1 MTVRARW
8 IALLSLLGIW
18 AGIGIWVITRSPEP
32 QHVPLTFVSG
42 QKAKREVSR
51 GKSESNLKIQLE
63 LLAANRDRTKKSFG
77 SPKNIFAPVFPGQVA
92 GQAQDFQGQ
101 TGVPTAQPPPPPPS
115 PEELARQAGMQE
127 LSQYRYLGY
136 LTRGGKD
143 QAFLSRGKDLL
154 IVTAGETI
162 EQRVLVKAITPAG
175 VTLQETA
182 SQVEQTVMP
191 IP

>member
-8 IALLSLLGIW
+8 IAFLSLLVVW
-18 AGIGIWVITRSPEP
+18 VGIGVWVLTQSPEP
-32 QHVPLTFVSG
+32 QRVPLTFVSG
-42 QKAKREVSR
+42 QKAKREASP
-51 GKSESNLKIQLE
+51 GKSVSNLKIQLE
-63 LLAANRDRTKKSFG
+63 LLAANRQRTEKSFG
-77 SPKNIFAPVFPGQVA
+77 KPKNIFAPVFPGQGGGPGQDFA
-92 GQAQDFQGQ
+92 GQAGP
-101 TGVPTAQPPPPPPS
+101 PTAQPPLPPPS
-115 PEELARQAGMQE
+115 PQELARQAGVQE

-143 QAFLSRGKDLL
+143 QAFLSRGKDLH
-154 IVTAGETI
+154 IVTTGETI
-162 EQRVLVKAITPAG
+162 EQRVLVNAITPAG

>member
-8 IALLSLLGIW
+8 IAFLSRLVV
-18 AGIGIWVITRSPEP
+18 WVGVGVWVLTQSPEP
-32 QHVPLTFVSG
+32 QRVPLTFVSG
-42 QKAKREVSR
+42 QQGKPEASR
-51 GKSESNLKIQLE
+51 GKPGSNLKIQLE
-63 LLAANRDRTKKSFG
+63 LLAANRQRTEKSFG
-77 SPKNIFAPVFPGQVA
+77 KPKNIFAPVFPGQISGPPDSQ
-92 GQAQDFQGQ
+92 GQA
-101 TGVPTAQPPPPPPS
+101 GVLTSQPPPPPPT
-115 PEELARQAGMQE
+115 PEELAKQAGVQE

-143 QAFLSRGKDLL
+143 QAFLSRGKDLH
-154 IVTAGETI
+154 IVTTGETI

-182 SQVEQTVMP
+182 SQVEQTVTP

>member
-8 IALLSLLGIW
+8 IALLSLLVIW
-18 AGIGIWVITRSPEP
+18 VGIGVWVLTQAPEP

-42 QKAKREVSR
+42 QKAKPEASR
-51 GKSESNLKIQLE
+51 GKSGSNLKIQLE
-63 LLAANRDRTKKSFG
+63 LLAASRQRTEKSFG
-77 SPKNIFAPVFPGQVA
+77 KPKNIFSPVFPGQVGGPA
-92 GQAQDFQGQ
+92 PDFPGQA
-101 TGVPTAQPPPPPPS
+101 GVPTAQPPPPPPS

-143 QAFLSRGKDLL
+143 QAFLSRGKDLH
-154 IVTAGETI
+154 IVTTGETI